1 MVSNIEVSPEL
12 VRLTQQRAN
21 RFNLPFRKQVARCVA
36 EQAILELEPEL
47 NFIVDNE
54 ASLAEVD
61 ILAQALKA
69 NDIVVN
75 GRHLD
80 VALLEGGE
88 VLLHSAL
95 VNTPYLE
102 CGSLIVQLDGAN
114 RGSVVGYVD
123 GTSWN
128 VIADMEK
135 SPEVVSIKFAAK
147 ANFDLAECLQRIEKF
162 HAPNVDK
169 PVAELPKAEDYLQF
183 SRDRKSMSI
192 KKQRQ
197 VIAAAVSSA
206 AVRKNIG
213 LLDVNQGAKADQTTR
228 VLRDSA
234 VWEVRTVAIVEIVQS
249 RFPHLTADQIV
260 DAVRSVGAQQ
270 GGQPEAPVF
279 KESLLKVLAKQELA
293 AKFSPD
299 VKAVMNVFVDKLL
312 AGKSKAEAIGDYVK
326 NKAAVDVARIIG
338 EKREAAHQ
346 FAAASAEE
354 IGFAFQQLALQ
365 PAYATHSASE
375 NTGVDAINEALQLFE
390 AADLV
395 EDFMELDF

>member
-21 RFNLPFRKQVARCVA
+21 RFNLPFRKQVARCIA
-36 EQAILELEPEL
+36 EQAILELDPEL

-61 ILAQALKA
+61 ILAQALKV

-75 GRHLD
+75 GRHID
-80 VALLEGGE
+80 IALLDGGE
-88 VLLHSAL
+88 VLLHNAL
-95 VNTPYLE
+95 INTPYLE

-114 RGSVVGYVD
+114 RGAVVGYVD

-135 SPEVVSIKFAAK
+135 SPEVVSIQFAAK
-147 ANFDLAECLQRIEKF
+147 PKFDLAECLQRIEKY

-169 PVAELPKAEDYLQF
+169 PVAELPKAEEYLQF

-192 KKQRQ
+192 DKQRQ
-197 VIAAAVSSA
+197 VIAAAISSA

-213 LLDVNQGAKADQTTR
+213 LLDANQGGKADPTTR

-234 VWEVRTVAIVEIVQS
+234 VWEVRTLAVVEKVHEK
-249 RFPHLTADQIV
+249 FPHLTADQIAE
-260 DAVRSVGAQQ
+260 AVRQVGVQH
-270 GGQPEAPVF
+270 GGQPQAPVF
-279 KESLLKVLAKQELA
+279 KESLLKILAKQELA

-299 VKAVMNVFVDKLL
+299 VKAVMNTFVDKLL

-338 EKREAAHQ
+338 EKREAARQ

>member
-1 MVSNIEVSPEL
+1 MVSKIEVSLEL
-12 VRLTQQRAN
+12 VRLTQRRAN
-21 RFNLPFRKQVARCVA
+21 RFNLPFRKQVARCVV
-36 EQAILELEPEL
+36 EQAILELDPEL

-61 ILAQALKA
+61 VLAQALKV

-75 GRHLD
+75 GRHID
-80 VALLEGGE
+80 VALLDGGE
-88 VLLHSAL
+88 VLLHNAL
-95 VNTPYLE
+95 VDTPYLE

-128 VIADMEK
+128 MIADMEK
-135 SPEVVSIKFAAK
+135 SPDVVSIPFSPK
-147 ANFDLAECLQRIEKF
+147 ANFDLAECLQRIEKY
-162 HAPNVDK
+162 HAPNVDS
-169 PVAELPKAEDYLQF
+169 PLAELPKAEDYLQF

-192 KKQRQ
+192 EKQRQ
-197 VIAAAVSSA
+197 VVAAAVSSA

-213 LLDVNQGAKADQTTR
+213 LLDANQGSKVDPAQR

-234 VWEVRTVAIVEIVQS
+234 VWEVRILGVVEKVHAK
-249 RFPHLTADQIV
+249 FPHLSVDQIV
-260 DAVRSVGAQQ
+260 EAVRQVGAQQ
-270 GGQPEAPVF
+270 GGQPEAPEF
-279 KESLLKVLAKQELA
+279 KESLLKVLARQQLA

-299 VKAVMNVFVDKLL
+299 VKAIMNTFVDKLL
-312 AGKSKAEAIGDYVK
+312 AGKNKAEAISDYVK

-338 EKREAAHQ
+338 EKREAARQ

-354 IGFAFQQLALQ
+354 IGFAFKQLALQ

-375 NTGVDAINEALQLFE
+375 NTGVAAINEALQLFE